1 MGVREVCRAMGHP
14 SYEASVTALLRSFQE
29 KFLATVPAAQ
39 RAHTD
44 LEKPAFVTAA
54 FLYCA
59 ARNGIFLRAGVVL
72 QRVELQRSDLQHAI
86 SLVAQTLALP
96 ASPFDRAL
104 WKAAVAA
111 KRLPQ
116 PINVRN
122 NTSSTNATSSSSSST
137 KTGDEATEDGAAKKD
152 KEEEGTAKDEAP
164 VSWKESVLQE
174 LEARRQ
180 RDAAEAAGHEPRRK
194 KMRQTTLLF

>member
-1 MGVREVCRAMGHP
+1 MGVGEVCRAMGHP
-14 SYEASVTALLRSFQE
+14 SYEGAVGTLLGRFRE

-54 FLYCA
+54 FLFCA
-59 ARNGIFLRAGVVL
+59 ARNGIFLKAGVVL
-72 QRVELQRSDLQHAI
+72 QRVEVQRSDLQHAI
-86 SLVAQTLALP
+86 ALVAQTLALP

-104 WKAAVAA
+104 WKTAAAA
-111 KRLPQ
+111 KRPPQ
-116 PINVRN
+116 PINVR
-122 NTSSTNATSSSSSST
+122 SSSSSASASAKPADAAQEQT
-137 KTGDEATEDGAAKKD
+137 DKTGDGDEKK
-152 KEEEGTAKDEAP
+152 AQPAQA
-164 VSWKESVLQE
+164 SWKESVLQE

-180 RDAAEAAGHEPRRK
+180 RDAAAAAAGHEPQRK

>member
-1 MGVREVCRAMGHP
+1 MGHP
-14 SYEASVTALLRSFQE
+14 SYEASVAALLRSFRE

-44 LEKPAFVTAA
+44 VETPAFVTAA
-54 FLYCA
+54 FLFCA
-59 ARNGIFLRAGVVL
+59 ARNGIFLKAGVVL
-72 QRVELQRSDLQHAI
+72 QRVELQRSDLQHAV

-96 ASPFDRAL
+96 PSPFDRAL
-104 WKAAVAA
+104 WKTAAAA
-111 KRLPQ
+111 ARRAPQ
-116 PINVRN
+116 PINVR
-122 NTSSTNATSSSSSST
+122 SSTPTTATTSTSRSTSDSTSSSDT
-137 KTGDEATEDGAAKKD
+137 KASEAAQEQTD
-152 KEEEGTAKDEAP
+152 KASPPP
-164 VSWKESVLQE
+164 VQASWKESVLQE